1 MNKMPP
7 DQIAPLQKLK
17 QGYGYL
23 LDVSADALDNSG
35 FTFVETAWRD
45 QPEWANWV
53 FPVWLFSI
61 NSSLICSVSPHYA
74 QLARG
79 AFEALPVE
87 ALLKPEILALART
100 VIDDKPGSG
109 IEWVQ
114 CELLFYPH
122 TQPPELEFPYPV
134 EKLQPVD
141 EPARAFIRGFD
152 GGVYGIRVEKNFI
165 AAHAGIKNKELIQE
179 IAVGVEP
186 GYQQRGMGKAVVAY
200 AIADILRQ
208 GKVPVYWPDSLE
220 NKASYALADSLGF
233 QKVATMLFCAYELPN
248 WQGFPVNTPT

>member
-1 MNKMPP
+1 MLP
-7 DQIAPLQKLK
+7 DQIATLQKLK
-17 QGYGYL
+17 QGYAHL
-23 LDVSADALDNSG
+23 LDVSADVLDNPG
-35 FTFVETAWRD
+35 LTFVETSWRD

-74 QLARG
+74 QPAWG
-79 AFEALPVE
+79 AFKSLPAE
-87 ALLKPEILALART
+87 TLLKPETLALART
-100 VIDDKPGSG
+100 VIDDRTGGGK
-109 IEWVQ
+109 EWVQ
-114 CELLFYPH
+114 CELLFYPQAH
-122 TQPPELEFPYPV
+122 SPELRFPYPV
-134 EKLQPVD
+134 EKLQPID

-165 AAHAGIKNKELIQE
+165 AAHAGIKNKGLIQE
-179 IAVGVEP
+179 IAVGAEP

-200 AIADILRQ
+200 AVADILRQ

-220 NKASYALADSLGF
+220 NKASYALAASLGF

-248 WQGFPVNTPT
+248 WQGFPVNEPT